1 MVVFRWQA
9 ELRWV
14 AKRRGGRTL
23 GPKIQ
28 GFACYSQPVPIS
40 SAANGSRKIW
50 NHFRAVDKTVLGPC
64 FVRRQK
70 HQLRYTCP
78 RLWAELCSARTSR
91 RVGVADADTKRD
103 APPRCFSFWIGA
115 DISRGL
121 SVTEWNIS
129 NLISVQRVFHH
140 GGYTWVLQSSEK
152 ITNNLE
158 HPSPLTL
165 EIITLLGTNR

>member
-40 SAANGSRKIW
+40 SAVNGSRKIW

-78 RLWAELCSARTSR
+78 RLWAEPGPRGALVWLMQTPS
-91 RVGVADADTKRD
+91 D